1 MHGRASRITH
11 SGRDLFANLPSP
23 LVVGRYHSLVVDEAT
38 LPADFEIT
46 ARSEDGTIMALVHRH
61 WPIFG
66 VQFHP
71 ESILTEQGYVLLANF
86 LQLAGV
92 TNDLTIPLGAT
103 ERPIEPAAAAVP
115 TGPVT
120 F

>member
-1 MHGRASRITH
+1 
-11 SGRDLFANLPSP
+11 LFANVPSR
-23 LVVGRYHSLVVDEAT
+23 LAVGRYHSLVVDEAT
-38 LPADFEIT
+38 LPPEMKIT
-46 ARSEDGTIMALVHRH
+46 ARSDDGTIMAIAHRK

-71 ESILTEQGYVLLANF
+71 ESILTEHGYQLLANF
-86 LQLAGV
+86 LRQAGIDYPDV
-92 TNDLTIPLGAT
+92 APPGEN
-103 ERPIEPAAAAVP
+103 ERPIATAPAAVP